1 MEESFEI
8 KVRHH
13 KTGAVDVRIVEHL
26 YRWTDWD
33 IVKNSDPFKKLD
45 YRTME
50 FAVEIPANGEKTV
63 SYKVHYSW

>member
-26 YRWTDWD
+26 
-33 IVKNSDPFKKLD
+33 
-45 YRTME
+45 
-50 FAVEIPANGEKTV
+50 
-63 SYKVHYSW
+63 